1 MTFLGLGPGYQGSA
15 VEKKEKGCEPSELPA
30 VLVCAQQAA
39 QTEAIAAGH
48 CASPAGTGLPHEP
61 WVLEYCHATVMALLS
76 PVVALSHL

>member
-48 CASPAGTGLPHEP
+48 CASPAGTRG
-61 WVLEYCHATVMALLS
+61 CHISHGCWNIVM
-76 PVVALSHL
+76 PQ